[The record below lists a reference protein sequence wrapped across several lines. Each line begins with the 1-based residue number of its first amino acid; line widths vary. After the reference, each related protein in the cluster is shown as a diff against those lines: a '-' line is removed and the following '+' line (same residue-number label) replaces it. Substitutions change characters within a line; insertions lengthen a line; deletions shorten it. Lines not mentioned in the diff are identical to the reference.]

1 MPEDSTV
8 TATPGEQTV
17 STQQARLAIAETN
30 AAKTKPSHNKYYLYA
45 MGGILLLIAGY
56 FGIRYLGRNAGAS
69 TTQTT
74 TTTEVPSGAVATPAN
89 SGKTVEFNAPI
100 TVNQGSAAAPNSAPS
115 TVSAKETSTS
125 AAVGS
130 ATKPSQNAN
139 PDNSTTATNTNVAQP
154 TQPIP
159 SPKETVPAPSTVV
172 AHSVKPST
180 QVKTVGIVPATAQQS
195 AAFNEAQTIAKEV
208 PRGTVPTQAE
218 AQAEYAATQ
227 AENPHQGATPAQA
240 NFDVAL
246 IDSAIPQNTVPE
258 TVPTQAQAQ
267 AEYAATQAEN
277 PHQGATPAQANFDF
291 ALLSSLSSPASQT
304 KTQVTPKATEHFGKL
319 LLH

>member
-139 PDNSTTATNTNVAQP
+139 PDNSTTAANTNVAQP

-208 PRGTVPTQAE
+208 PTGTVPTQAE

-246 IDSAIPQNTVPE
+246 IDSAIPQNTVP
-258 TVPTQAQAQ
+258 TQAEAQ

-291 ALLSSLSSPASQT
+291 ALLSSLSSPASQA